1 MSGDQDKSYRDP
13 TRIIHML
20 QALERI
26 EEESRD
32 VTRDDLFF
40 EDRLTRAIV
49 FDFIVL
55 GEAANN
61 VSEKYC
67 SLHPEV
73 PWTEISGFRHKLVLD
88 YSGID
93 FSILWDSMV
102 KDVPALLPIIRK
114 LAEEFP
120 EVADLPENIDDFL

>member
-1 MSGDQDKSYRDP
+1 MSADPDRSYRDP

-26 EEESRD
+26 EQESRE
-32 VTRDDLFF
+32 VTKDDLFF

-61 VSEKYC
+61 VSEEYC
-67 SLHPEV
+67 SSHPEV
-73 PWTEISGFRHKLVLD
+73 PWAEISGFRHKLVHD

-102 KDVPALLPIIRK
+102 NDVPALLPIIRK

-120 EVADLPENIDDFL
+120 GVSDLPENIDDFL

>member
-20 QALERI
+20 QALERL

-49 FDFIVL
+49 FDLDFTRFLRGGFHETPDFI
-55 GEAANN
+55 G
-61 VSEKYC
+61 
-67 SLHPEV
+67 
-73 PWTEISGFRHKLVLD
+73 
-88 YSGID
+88 
-93 FSILWDSMV
+93 
-102 KDVPALLPIIRK
+102 
-114 LAEEFP
+114 
-120 EVADLPENIDDFL
+120 

>member
-32 VTRDDLFF
+32 ITRDDLFF

-55 GEAANN
+55 GHC
-61 VSEKYC
+61 Y
-67 SLHPEV
+67 
-73 PWTEISGFRHKLVLD
+73 
-88 YSGID
+88 
-93 FSILWDSMV
+93 
-102 KDVPALLPIIRK
+102 PIAKI
-114 LAEEFP
+114 
-120 EVADLPENIDDFL
+120 V

>member
-1 MSGDQDKSYRDP
+1 MRGDQDKSYRDP

-55 GEAANN
+55 GEASNN
-61 VSEKYC
+61 VSEKY
-67 SLHPEV
+67 
-73 PWTEISGFRHKLVLD
+73 
-88 YSGID
+88 
-93 FSILWDSMV
+93 
-102 KDVPALLPIIRK
+102 
-114 LAEEFP
+114 
-120 EVADLPENIDDFL
+120 